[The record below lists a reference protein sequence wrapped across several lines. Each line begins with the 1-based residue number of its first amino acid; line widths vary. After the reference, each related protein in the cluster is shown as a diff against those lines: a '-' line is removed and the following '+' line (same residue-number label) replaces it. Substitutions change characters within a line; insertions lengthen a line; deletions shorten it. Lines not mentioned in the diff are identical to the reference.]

1 MFRRLFTLV
10 VLSGVFLGGYH
21 LGRRPDS
28 PDLIRWVRNSY
39 HRVAGTAGSLSDT
52 VDSAEDSDPAAGP
65 TKSPQQAQPPEGLQ
79 HQTTYTINGKTY
91 VISRLPSQG

>member
-10 VLSGVFLGGYH
+10 VLSGVFVGGYY

-28 PDLIRWVRNSY
+28 PDLVGWLRGAY
-39 HRVAGTAGSLSDT
+39 HRVASTAGSLSDM
-52 VDSAEDSDPAAGP
+52 VDSAEAGEPPAETAEPPPKDP
-65 TKSPQQAQPPEGLQ
+65 PPDGLQ